1 MMAPTAYA
9 RLFVSFGC
17 VGLLLVSL
25 GAGQQD
31 PIRRVAFTIDDL
43 PTQSVLGNDL
53 ERAQK
58 TTDGLLAALRRQN
71 VPAIGFVNE
80 GKLGPS
86 GKADPARIALLQ
98 RWIDAGLEL
107 GNHTFSHLDLH
118 GATAEAF
125 EADIAKGDLV
135 TRRLLDV
142 AGRPLTF
149 FRHPFLHTGNSA
161 EVRAHVQA
169 FLESRHYVVAPVT
182 IDNYDYVFAAAYDR
196 TVARSDAPAARRIE
210 DAYLDYMLSV
220 VAYYEQQSKVI
231 VGRGDCA
238 NPAAACARAQRRHTG
253 SPRGRVESA
262 RLPLHHTARRTR
274 GSGVL
279 IPRRVLR
286 AGWHH
291 LAAPMGTDRGQ
302 TRNLRGR
309 AVGSRVDR
317 EGRRATIAGA
327 GGELELRQRPPH

>member
-1 MMAPTAYA
+1 MR
-9 RLFVSFGC
+9 RLFVSLGC
-17 VGLLLVSL
+17 AALALAWLE
-25 GAGQQD
+25 AGQQD

-86 GKADPARIALLQ
+86 GKADRARISLLQ

-125 EADIAKGDLV
+125 EADITRGEVV
-135 TRRLLDV
+135 TRRLLES

-161 EVRAHVQA
+161 EVRAHINA
-169 FLESRHYVVAPVT
+169 FLDSRHYIVAPVT

-196 TVARSDAPAARRIE
+196 TVARGDAPAARRIE
-210 DAYLDYMLSV
+210 DAYLEYMLSV
-220 VAYYEQQSKVI
+220 VAYYEQQSKAI
-231 VGRGDCA
+231 VGREIAQTLLLHAHALNAVTLDRLADALKARSYRFVTLREALADPAYSSRDEYYGPA
-238 NPAAACARAQRRHTG
+238 GITWLHRWALTEGKRGIFAGEPAVPEWIEKAAAQP
-253 SPRGRVESA
+253 SGRQA
-262 RLPLHHTARRTR
+262 
-274 GSGVL
+274 
-279 IPRRVLR
+279 
-286 AGWHH
+286 
-291 LAAPMGTDRGQ
+291 M
-302 TRNLRGR
+302 N
-309 AVGSRVDR
+309 
-317 EGRRATIAGA
+317 
-327 GGELELRQRPPH
+327 